1 MQGQWARGA
10 DERLL
15 TVRVGDVGGS
25 VAVLVGVHK
34 QAVVRRA
41 ATHH

>member
-1 MQGQWARGA
+1 MGEGA

-15 TVRVGDVGGS
+15 TVRVGDVRGS